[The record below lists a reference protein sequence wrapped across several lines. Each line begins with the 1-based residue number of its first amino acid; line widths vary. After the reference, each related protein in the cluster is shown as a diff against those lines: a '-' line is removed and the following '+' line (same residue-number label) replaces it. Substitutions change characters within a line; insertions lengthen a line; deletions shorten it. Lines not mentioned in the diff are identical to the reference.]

1 MANTLP
7 VTIGRNSIGAVTLRK
22 HETIQGF
29 ALENAARLASLLH
42 VLKQHHQEI
51 DGGFMSDLLDLAND
65 MSYQVEQALE
75 KMSIEGMQ
83 DGLVQK
89 ASSETQILKG

>member
-1 MANTLP
+1 
-7 VTIGRNSIGAVTLRK
+7 
-22 HETIQGF
+22 
-29 ALENAARLASLLH
+29 
-42 VLKQHHQEI
+42 LKQHHQEI